1 MTRHS
6 PLEAAEELHTVLRD
20 LNAVLEQWC
29 ALARSAAQCCGQ
41 DTIHYAQAL
50 ASREAL
56 APRITHLIAREA
68 ELRPIAES
76 CAAPNELMEATLAA
90 VDRERRRTLRLRA
103 EAAELDC
110 VWAERVEQQIRNLA
124 EDLALARA
132 GQKMGRAYAAPGRAA
147 GARFLDQNT

>member
-1 MTRHS
+1 
-6 PLEAAEELHTVLRD
+6 
-20 LNAVLEQWC
+20 
-29 ALARSAAQCCGQ
+29 
-41 DTIHYAQAL
+41 
-50 ASREAL
+50 
-56 APRITHLIAREA
+56 
-68 ELRPIAES
+68 
-76 CAAPNELMEATLAA
+76 MEATLAA
-90 VDRERRRTLRLRA
+90 VDRERRRALRLRA